1 MAKDKP
7 SFIELYGH
15 LYHPADGASNP
26 ADGSFKPSE
35 GSITPTESADNKAV
49 GAVNHTTVND
59 KGEYTNHSLGVSF
72 TKPAGWHFMSLKP
85 FTASSSSQALS
96 QSRFTKNLING
107 EEPIVVMSQINAQY
121 NRTMGP
127 SISVYAEPFTYQ
139 KGESLHGLVKGFE
152 ALYKKGLKQYKIL
165 SIAKEF
171 KISHCDSIEYTSQF
185 LFKAAWAEK
194 ITRNRCLISVNEPI
208 IFTFNMIDVPKD
220 ELDKLTHD
228 DPSANAQIIFDQF
241 KASIRYF

>member
-1 MAKDKP
+1 MAQDKP
-7 SFIELYGH
+7 SFIELFGH
-15 LYHPADGASNP
+15 LYNP
-26 ADGSFKPSE
+26 ADGSVYRAE
-35 GSITPTESADNKAV
+35 GSNHQLEGPSNQV
-49 GAVNHTTVND
+49 SGAVNHTVVND
-59 KGEYTNHSLGVSF
+59 SGQYTNHSLGVSF

-85 FTASSSSQALS
+85 FTASITSQELS
-96 QSRFTKNLING
+96 QSRFTQNLING
-107 EEPIVVMSQINAQY
+107 EDPIVVMSQINAQY
-121 NRTMGP
+121 SRTMGP

-171 KISHCDSIEYTSQF
+171 KINQCDSIEYTSQF
-185 LFKAAWAEK
+185 LFKATWAEK
-194 ITRNRCLISVNEPI
+194 LTRNRCLISVNEPI

-220 ELDKLTHD
+220 ELVNPANDNPSHD
-228 DPSANAQIIFDQF
+228 AQYIFDQF